1 MMQALIAETR
11 DCSKIQSQLI
21 ISSYEEAWRAIEAYT
36 KASDK
41 IFDMTALGRALLE
54 AIIEEMDVFDN
65 EKPLAELS
73 LRRLGFWPSR
83 IGQHLKIA

>member
-1 MMQALIAETR
+1 MQALIAETR

>member
-21 ISSYEEAWRAIEAYT
+21 IASYEEAWRAIEAYT

-41 IFDMTALGRALLE
+41 IFDMTALGRDLLE
-54 AIIEEMDVFDN
+54 AIIEEMDFYSDN
-65 EKPLAELS
+65 HALAEIS

-83 IGQHLKIA
+83 NGNELLIG

>member
-21 ISSYEEAWRAIEAYT
+21 IASYEEAWRAIEAYT

-41 IFDMTALGRALLE
+41 IFDMTALGRDLLE
-54 AIIEEMDVFDN
+54 AIIEEMDIFED
-65 EKPLAELS
+65 ETTLAEVS

-83 IGQHLKIA
+83 IDQHLKIV

>member
-1 MMQALIAETR
+1 MQALIAETR

-21 ISSYEEAWRAIEAYT
+21 IASYEEAWQAIEAYT

-41 IFDMTALGRALLE
+41 IFDMTALGRDLLE
-54 AIIEEMDVFDN
+54 AIIEEMDIFED
-65 EKPLAELS
+65 ETILAEVS

>member
-11 DCSKIQSQLI
+11 DCSKLQSQLI
-21 ISSYEEAWRAIEAYT
+21 IASYEEAWRAIEAYT

-41 IFDMTALGRALLE
+41 IFDMTALGRNLLE
-54 AIIEEMDVFDN
+54 AIIEEMDVVEN
-65 EKPLAELS
+65 EKTLAELS

-83 IGQHLKIA
+83 IGQHLKIV

>member
-21 ISSYEEAWRAIEAYT
+21 IASYEEAWRAIEAYT

-41 IFDMTALGRALLE
+41 IFDMTALGRDLLE
-54 AIIEEMDVFDN
+54 AIIEEIDVFEN
-65 EKPLAELS
+65 EKNLAELS
-73 LRRLGFWPSR
+73 LRRLGFWSSR
-83 IGQHLKIA
+83 TDQHLKIA

>member
-21 ISSYEEAWRAIEAYT
+21 IASYEEAWRAIEAYT

-41 IFDMTALGRALLE
+41 IFDMTALGRDLLE
-54 AIIEEMDVFDN
+54 AIIEEMDIFED
-65 EKPLAELS
+65 ETILAEVS
-73 LRRLGFWPSR
+73 LRRIGFWPSR

>member
-21 ISSYEEAWRAIEAYT
+21 IASYEEAWRAIEAYT

-41 IFDMTALGRALLE
+41 IFDMTALGRDLLE
-54 AIIEEMDVFDN
+54 AIIEEMDIFEDETTLV
-65 EKPLAELS
+65 EVS

>member
-1 MMQALIAETR
+1 MQALIAETR

-21 ISSYEEAWRAIEAYT
+21 IASYEEAWRAIEAYT

-41 IFDMTALGRALLE
+41 IFDMTALGRDLLE
-54 AIIEEMDVFDN
+54 AIIEEMDIFED
-65 EKPLAELS
+65 ETTLAEVS

>member
-21 ISSYEEAWRAIEAYT
+21 IASYEEAWRALEAYT

-41 IFDMTALGRALLE
+41 IFDMTALGRNLLE
-54 AIIEEMDVFDN
+54 AIIEEMDVVEN
-65 EKPLAELS
+65 EKTLAELS

-83 IGQHLKIA
+83 IGQHLKIV

>member
-1 MMQALIAETR
+1 MMLALIAETR

-21 ISSYEEAWRAIEAYT
+21 IASYEEAWRAIEAYT

-41 IFDMTALGRALLE
+41 IFDMTALGRDLLE
-54 AIIEEMDVFDN
+54 AIIEEMDVFEN
-65 EKPLAELS
+65 EQTLAELS

-83 IGQHLKIA
+83 IGQHLKIV

>member
-11 DCSKIQSQLI
+11 DCSKLQSQLI
-21 ISSYEEAWRAIEAYT
+21 IASYEEAWRAIEAYT

-41 IFDMTALGRALLE
+41 IFDMTALGRDLLE
-54 AIIEEMDVFDN
+54 AIIEELDIFED
-65 EKPLAELS
+65 ETTLAEVS

>member
-21 ISSYEEAWRAIEAYT
+21 IASYEEAWRAIETYT

-41 IFDMTALGRALLE
+41 IFDMTALGRDLLE
-54 AIIEEMDVFDN
+54 AIIEEMDVFEN
-65 EKPLAELS
+65 EKNLAELS

>member
-11 DCSKIQSQLI
+11 DCSKLQSQI
-21 ISSYEEAWRAIEAYT
+21 IIASYEEAWRAIEAYT

-41 IFDMTALGRALLE
+41 IFDMTALGRDLLE
-54 AIIEEMDVFDN
+54 AIIEEMDIFED
-65 EKPLAELS
+65 ETILAEVS